1 MKASGR
7 GIMMIIFWKAMAL
20 FYLLAILGRA
30 GSFLLDDLPVTQ
42 DKCIRSLQQLKHAG
56 LLNQT
61 RASQACP
68 NAVWVRVEHPHD
80 ETRAL
85 MVVHSGSDG
94 GITLLFDE
102 DGRLIEVQGGRFHL
116 RRMYTPYAL
125 YALLYFIFS
134 LPMMALLLLSRPTEH
149 YAVRNSFILYSGTLL
164 TYLSGVAANPLDQP
178 MLLIN
183 GAVFIVALIIG
194 VWAVV
199 DVYKTRHHIRD
210 LLCRY

>member
-7 GIMMIIFWKAMAL
+7 DRMVIIFWMAMAL
-20 FYLLAILGRA
+20 FYLLAILGRTD
-30 GSFLLDDLPVTQ
+30 SFLLDDLPITQ

-94 GITLLFDE
+94 GITLLFDK
-102 DGRLIEVQGGRFHL
+102 DGRLIEVQGGRFHP
-116 RRMYTPYAL
+116 RMMYTPYAL
-125 YALLYFIFS
+125 LYFIIS

-149 YAVRNSFILYSGTLL
+149 YAVRNSSILYSGTLL

-183 GAVFIVALIIG
+183 GVIFIVALIIG